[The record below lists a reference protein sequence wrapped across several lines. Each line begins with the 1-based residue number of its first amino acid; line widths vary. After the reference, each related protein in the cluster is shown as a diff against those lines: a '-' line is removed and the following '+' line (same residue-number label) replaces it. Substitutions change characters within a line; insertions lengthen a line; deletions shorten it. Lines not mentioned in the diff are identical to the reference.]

1 MFTGI
6 VEEQGT
12 IIAAHT
18 NQARDN
24 TLTISATLSLEGVR
38 IGDSISVAGVC
49 LTVTAFDAHSFTV
62 GLSPET
68 LRRTNLGERVVGDRV
83 NLERALSYG
92 GRMGGHYVQGHVDGV
107 GHISAIRPEGESK
120 FITITPPPD
129 LLKYIVMKGYIAVD
143 GVSLTVAALDDTS
156 FGIAMIAHTQEVVTM
171 GTQAVGTPVNLEVDI
186 IAKYVERVSAAW
198 GGTHAPT
205 TQ

>member
-6 VEEQGT
+6 VEEQGQILVAET
-12 IIAAHT
+12 DSD
-18 NQARDN
+18 RDN
-24 TLTISATLSLEGVR
+24 TLTIQAQTALTGTI

-49 LTVTAFDAHSFTV
+49 LTVTHLTDTTFTV

-68 LRRTNLGERVVGDRV
+68 LRRTNLGVRKVGDFV
-83 NLERALSYG
+83 NLERALTYG

-107 GHISAIRPEGESK
+107 AHISGIRAEGESL
-120 FITITPPPD
+120 FITITPPAE

-156 FGIAMIAHTQEVVTM
+156 FGIAMIAHTQTVVTM
-171 GTQAVGTPVNLEVDI
+171 GSQAVGTPVNIEVDI
-186 IAKYVERVSAAW
+186 MAKYVERLTSPW
-198 GGTHAPT
+198 REKHAHT
-205 TQ
+205 D

>member
-6 VEEQGT
+6 VEEQGI
-12 IIAAHT
+12 IIAAYT
-18 NQARDN
+18 DGDRDN
-24 TLTISATLSLEGVR
+24 TLTIQAKTALEGVR

-49 LTVTAFDAHSFTV
+49 LTVTTFDDTSFTV

-68 LRRTNLGERVVGDRV
+68 LRRTNLGLRTSGDPV

-107 GHISAIRPEGESK
+107 ATITDIKPEGESK
-120 FITITPPPD
+120 IITITPPPE

-143 GVSLTVAALDDTS
+143 GVSLTVAKLDDTS
-156 FGIAMIAHTQEVVTM
+156 FAIAMIAHTQQVVTM
-171 GTQAVGTPVNLEVDI
+171 GAQPVGSVVNIEVDI
-186 IAKYVERVSAAW
+186 IAKYVERMSAAW
-198 GGTHAPT
+198 GTSHA
-205 TQ
+205 

>member
-6 VEEQGT
+6 VEEQGQILVAET
-12 IIAAHT
+12 EH
-18 NQARDN
+18 ARDN
-24 TLTISATLSLEGVR
+24 TLVIQATTALKGTI

-49 LTVTAFDAHSFTV
+49 LTVTHLTDTTFTV

-68 LRRTNLGERVVGDRV
+68 LRRTNLGVRKVGDFV
-83 NLERALSYG
+83 NLERALTYG

-107 GHISAIRPEGESK
+107 AHISGIRAEGESL
-120 FITITPPPD
+120 FITITPPAE

-156 FGIAMIAHTQEVVTM
+156 FGIAMIAHTQLVVTM
-171 GTQAVGTPVNLEVDI
+171 GQQAVGTPVNIEVDI
-186 IAKYVERVSAAW
+186 MAKYVERLTSPW
-198 GGTHAPT
+198 RETHAHT
-205 TQ
+205 D

>member
-6 VEEQGT
+6 VEEQGI

-18 NQARDN
+18 DSDRDN
-24 TLTISATLSLEGVR
+24 TLTIRAQTTLEGVR

-49 LTVTAFDAHSFTV
+49 LTVTEFDTDSFTV

-68 LRRTNLGERVVGDRV
+68 LRRTNLGLRNVGDPV

-107 GHISAIRPEGESK
+107 ATITDIQPEGESK
-120 FITITPPPD
+120 IITITPPAD
-129 LLKYIVMKGYIAVD
+129 LMKYIVMKGYIAVD
-143 GVSLTVAALDDTS
+143 GVSLTVAKLD
-156 FGIAMIAHTQEVVTM
+156 
-171 GTQAVGTPVNLEVDI
+171 
-186 IAKYVERVSAAW
+186 
-198 GGTHAPT
+198 
-205 TQ
+205 